1 MAKLQNVRTAIDIA
15 RAATLEAT
23 QRALVETAKREHA
36 KIMGADPKPGAFR
49 RWVDGREGAA
59 EETVKDFGVIQY
71 EYERLDMVAQFALET
86 LFDLSPV
93 LSGDYR
99 NSHTMFIRGRAV
111 KNLRRR
117 RPGEEIYISSFLPY
131 SRVIE
136 NGSMKMRVP
145 GTDQVYAQASWIV
158 HRRFGNIAN
167 VGWTWIGIADGR
179 ANGGAI
185 RTGSGGAF
193 DQSDARYPA
202 LWIGELG

>member
-36 KIMGADPKPGAFR
+36 KIMGADPRPGGFR

-71 EYERLDMVAQFALET
+71 EYSRLDTVAQFALET

-93 LSGDYR
+93 DSGAYR
-99 NSHTMFIRGRAV
+99 QSHTLFTNGQAV
-111 KNLRRR
+111 TNLKAWK
-117 RPGEEIYISSFLPY
+117 PGDTVYISSFLPY

-136 NGSMKMRVP
+136 NGSMRMKTP

-167 VGWTWIGIADGR
+167 VGWTWIGVV
-179 ANGGAI
+179 NGQ
-185 RTGSGGAF
+185 TGYNDEF
-193 DQSDARYPA
+193 DRSDARYPA
-202 LWIGELG
+202 LMIAEH